1 VAGIDPTVWQDAGAL
16 IVVEG
21 ERTAAFDAMRDGN
34 AVLLPEAVARRADLH
49 PGDLIAVS
57 VPGGATA
64 ELTVAGVVAYSLPG
78 RTGDGALLVRLDDA
92 RTVFGIDLAT
102 IWTMIPQP
110 QMGDDAYASIVAA
123 KAAELAGEALTAEAL
138 SEQLARSLDRLLGLF
153 DVLALLAVLIGAVG
167 IVNTLTLGVTERTRE
182 IAVLRAH
189 GMTVGQVE
197 GMVVT
202 EAAIMGTV
210 GGLLAVAAGVG
221 VTWLLVALAPRD
233 FAAGLVIP
241 WPLVAAVVL
250 LGLGV
255 ASLAGLY
262 PARVAGTRPVLA
274 SLKHFE

>member
-1 VAGIDPTVWQDAGAL
+1 MV
-16 IVVEG
+16 
-21 ERTAAFDAMRDGN
+21 
-34 AVLLPEAVARRADLH
+34 
-49 PGDLIAVS
+49 
-57 VPGGATA
+57 
-64 ELTVAGVVAYSLPG
+64 
-78 RTGDGALLVRLDDA
+78 
-92 RTVFGIDLAT
+92 
-102 IWTMIPQP
+102 PQP
-110 QMGDDAYASIVAA
+110 QIGDDAYAEIVAA

-221 VTWLLVALAPRD
+221 VTWLLVTLAPRD

-241 WPLVAAVVL
+241 WPLVGAVIL

-255 ASLAGLY
+255 ASAAGLY
-262 PARVAGTRPVLA
+262 PARLAGTRPVLA